1 MTYLL
6 DTNVISE
13 TIKKNPNE
21 CVIQWL
27 SVIDADQYYLSVV
40 SLGEIRK
47 GVEKLTDPQKKQK
60 IVQWLEI
67 DLVQQFQGRM
77 ISIDPNI
84 ADKWGYLCSLF
95 PIPAIDAL
103 IAASAIVHNLKLVTR
118 HTKDFEKVLGLE
130 LINPWHHRIDH

>member
-21 CVIQWL
+21 NVIQWL
-27 SVIDADQYYLSVV
+27 SAIDADQYYLSVV

-47 GVEKLTDPQKKQK
+47 GVEKLTDLQKKQK

-67 DLVQQFQGRM
+67 DLVKQFQGRI
-77 ISIDPNI
+77 ISIDPSI

-103 IAASAIVHNLKLVTR
+103 IAASAIVYNLKLVTR
-118 HTKDFEKVLGLE
+118 NTKDFDKVLGLE
-130 LINPWHHRIDH
+130 LINPWQGT